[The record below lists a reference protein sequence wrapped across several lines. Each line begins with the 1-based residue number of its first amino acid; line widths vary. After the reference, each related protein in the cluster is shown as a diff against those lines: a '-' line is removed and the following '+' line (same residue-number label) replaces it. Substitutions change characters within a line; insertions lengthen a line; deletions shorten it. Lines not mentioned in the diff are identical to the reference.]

1 MVEDQS
7 AILRESGQRL
17 MWAILIRKTHY
28 SHLELMDTQ
37 EDMFKGQIT
46 FLKEQHHLISDACQ
60 LLLSG
65 TLLGKHQNKPQMPP
79 G

>member
-1 MVEDQS
+1 MAAEQS

-17 MWAILIRKTHY
+17 TWATLVRKMHY
-28 SHLELMDTQ
+28 SLLELMDTQ
-37 EDMFKGQIT
+37 EDVFEGSIT
-46 FLKEQHHLISDACQ
+46 FSKEQQHLISEARQ

-65 TLLGKHQNKPQMPP
+65 TLLGKHQNKPQMPL